1 MNKLQSPELPDG
13 GTPYDAQLRVAL
25 GRVLRSTKLILD
37 YLQDGYLF
45 NTTKVTSNYTI
56 TSNDSFILADASA
69 GTVVITLKPALE
81 CEMREVVVKKIDA
94 TANPVKIDGNGDN
107 IDGSATKSIT
117 TQYASRVLGA
127 KDGDWWI
134 KSQL

>member
-13 GTPYDAQLRVAL
+13 GTPYDAQLKVAL
-25 GRVLRSTKLILD
+25 NRVLRSTKQILD

-56 TSNDSFILADASA
+56 TQNDSFILADATSA
-69 GTVVITLKPALE
+69 TVVITLKPALE
-81 CEMREVVVKKIDA
+81 CEMREVVVKKIDS
-94 TANPVKIDGNGDN
+94 TANPVVINGNGDN
-107 IDGSATKSIT
+107 IDGSASKSIT